1 MDEQEKILTPEELK
15 EVVDEEVT
23 KRLGERPNRAA
34 RRAFKKQHHQEIDA
48 VYETAKKLVY
58 KEMIEKLREKNK
70 EYVEN
75 EATEDGNANL

>member
-1 MDEQEKILTPEELK
+1 MDDEKILTPEEI
-15 EVVDEEVT
+15 ETAVDEEVT

-34 RRAFKKQHHQEIDA
+34 RRAFKKKHHQEIDA

-70 EYVEN
+70 EYMEN
-75 EATEDGNANL
+75 ETD